1 MKTQFL
7 VLTLEEKTV
16 VTHVSLR
23 DGLELETEF
32 TLIPI
37 LEGSF
42 DTELEA
48 LKRVEEIKETFD
60 GMVEIRKVFI

>member
-1 MKTQFL
+1 METRFL

-16 VTHVSLR
+16 VTHVRLGDSL
-23 DGLELETEF
+23 DLQTEF

-42 DTELEA
+42 ETELQA
-48 LKRVEEIKETFD
+48 LKRVEEIKQTFD

>member
-1 MKTQFL
+1 METQFL

-16 VTHVSLR
+16 VTHVSLS
-23 DGLELETEF
+23 DGLNLETEW
-32 TLIPI
+32 TIIPI

-42 DTELEA
+42 DTELQA
-48 LKRVEEIKETFD
+48 LKRVEEIKQTFD